1 MCGSWNSSR
10 SLISASLLSVLH
22 YTNDRYN
29 PPRRIDLAQFKM
41 NNSRGPSQAAAF
53 YFSRSSPT
61 SRGKSTLC
69 AECLGINEQ
78 NTRFV
83 PGTGKNTDRMA
94 YPHYHTI
101 FALRE
106 SARNGCPLCQL
117 FFNDQTGW
125 DFRLPRYRYVS
136 NRYEDTAVP
145 KWRGP
150 WHALRPP
157 ECRYAVHRIEHGH
170 VWSPS
175 PRNVPSRHDF
185 KSACAC
191 RTR

>member
-1 MCGSWNSSR
+1 MVAILAFQATTKPLMDSNSSR

-94 YPHYHTI
+94 YPHYHTTYLRLARIRSNWLPALSTI
-101 FALRE
+101 FQWFPLERSGSDTVRDQHPYRQMRRAL
-106 SARNGCPLCQL
+106 S
-117 FFNDQTGW
+117 
-125 DFRLPRYRYVS
+125 YR
-136 NRYEDTAVP
+136 RQ
-145 KWRGP
+145 
-150 WHALRPP
+150 
-157 ECRYAVHRIEHGH
+157 
-170 VWSPS
+170 
-175 PRNVPSRHDF
+175 
-185 KSACAC
+185 
-191 RTR
+191 